1 MRRHRYKEKDIEI
14 FLTIRNFPD
23 YKISNWGRVFSKKT
37 NTFINGRPNALGYY
51 QVALRDV
58 NGNTVWVLIHRL
70 VAEYFVPN
78 ICFGTEVDHI
88 NKDRT
93 DNRASNL
100 RWVSR
105 KENLQ
110 NVSKERRKRGVIQPV
125 VQYDLEGNFI
135 KEYPSAAEAARENGY
150 RADVICWCCRGKLKT
165 AYGFV
170 WKRIPKEQS

>member
-1 MRRHRYKEKDIEI
+1 MKKDKEVEVW
-14 FLTIRNFPD
+14 LNVPNHPH
-23 YKISNWGRVFSKKT
+23 YKISSMGNILSDWSGTWKQ
-37 NTFINGRPNALGYY
+37 IYGRPNAVGYY
-51 QVALRDV
+51 QIGFRDV
-58 NGNTVWVLIHRL
+58 SGGKAVWVLIHRL
-70 VAEYFVPN
+70 VAELFVPN
-78 ICFGTEVDHI
+78 IVFETEVDHI
-88 NKDRT
+88 NSDRT

-105 KENLQ
+105 NENMQ
-110 NVSKERRKRGVIQPV
+110 NVPKERRKRGVKQPV

-170 WKRIPKEQS
+170 WRRIPKNM